1 MISPK
6 SVPVWVWAFVYLA
19 SIPGFAIIYWRLPG
33 NQFYHS
39 TVQYEQSLHEDA
51 GEVLVQLRDSL
62 IANFRAANHGD
73 TLDQDGYRI
82 NITDLQVYGLRPTV
96 DRIGIRMSLT
106 VSRATPR
113 GPIVEHFP
121 FEANYAASEKS
132 FLLDPNS
139 GQRTFFKVLS
149 FDPPTIKLFDPANAK
164 IFDYGVLFRHADGSH
179 YLAPFL
185 ALPEPLNDRLQG
197 FWRATRGLPAQ
208 ASGGFWRMFY
218 LSAVTIT
225 TVGYGDIVPLTTTA
239 RVLVSSE
246 AILGIIVI
254 GLFLNSLVRERT
266 SERTVDRSAER

>member
-51 GEVLVQLRDSL
+51 GEVLAQLRDSL
-62 IANFRAANHGD
+62 IANFRATNHGD

-106 VSRATPR
+106 VTKATSR

-149 FDPPTIKLFDPANAK
+149 FDPPTIKLFDPANEK
-164 IFDYGVLFRHADGSH
+164 TFDYGVLFPHADGSQ

-266 SERTVDRSAER
+266 SDRPVARSDEP